1 MPRRAAANRREVQ
14 PDAVYNN
21 RLVTQ
26 LINKVLLDG
35 KKATAER
42 IVYTAFEIVAEKS
55 EGGDALATFKK
66 AMDNVKPTLEVK
78 PKRVG
83 GATYQVPMEVNSR
96 RSTALGI
103 RWIVNF
109 SRARKEKTM
118 AERLAGELMD
128 AANNTGAAVKKREDT
143 HKMAEANKAFSH
155 FRW

>member
-1 MPRRAAANRREVQ
+1 MPRRAAAVRREVQ

-42 IVYTAFEIVAEKS
+42 IVYGAFDLVKEKTD
-55 EGGDALATFKK
+55 GDPLATFKK
-66 AMDNVKPTLEVK
+66 AMDNVRPTLEVK

-96 RSTALGI
+96 RATTLAI

-118 AERLAGELMD
+118 AERLANEIMD
-128 AANNTGAAVKKREDT
+128 AANGVGASVKRREDLF
-143 HKMAEANKAFSH
+143 KMAEANRAFSH
-155 FRW
+155 YRF